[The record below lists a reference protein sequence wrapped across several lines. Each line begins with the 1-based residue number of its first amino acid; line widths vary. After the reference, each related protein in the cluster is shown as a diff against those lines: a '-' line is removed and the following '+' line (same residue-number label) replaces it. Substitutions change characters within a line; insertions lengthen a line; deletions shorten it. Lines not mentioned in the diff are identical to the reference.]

1 MMKNTIQI
9 TPAKEISVPWFKRW
23 FDSAYYHQL
32 YRNHNDLEAA
42 DFIRVLSSW
51 LQPLP
56 DSQILDLGCGAGRH
70 SRQLATRGFRV
81 TGIDLAASSI
91 REAKKWENDSLHFI
105 RQDMR
110 VPFGFGRFDYIFNF
124 FTSFGFFKTDDE
136 HNMVIHNIS
145 DALKES
151 GTLVLDYMN
160 VCHVEKNLV
169 PSEEREIDGIRYHI
183 TRWMDESFIYKK
195 IIIEVEQSGEP
206 FEHVEQVARFG
217 FKNFDKMFRE
227 NGLKIRDVF
236 GDYELNPFD
245 VQASPRLILVAE
257 KVIK

>member
-1 MMKNTIQI
+1 
-9 TPAKEISVPWFKRW
+9 
-23 FDSAYYHQL
+23 
-32 YRNHNDLEAA
+32 
-42 DFIRVLSSW
+42 
-51 LQPLP
+51 
-56 DSQILDLGCGAGRH
+56 
-70 SRQLATRGFRV
+70 
-81 TGIDLAASSI
+81 
-91 REAKKWENDSLHFI
+91 
-105 RQDMR
+105 
-110 VPFGFGRFDYIFNF
+110 
-124 FTSFGFFKTDDE
+124 
-136 HNMVIHNIS
+136 
-145 DALKES
+145 
-151 GTLVLDYMN
+151 MN